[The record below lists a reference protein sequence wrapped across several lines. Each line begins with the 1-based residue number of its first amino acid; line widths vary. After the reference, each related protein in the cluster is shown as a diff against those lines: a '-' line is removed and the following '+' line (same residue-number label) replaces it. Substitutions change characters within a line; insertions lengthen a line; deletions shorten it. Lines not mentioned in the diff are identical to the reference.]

1 MLQEIVVPV
10 LHVNI
15 QKKQD
20 VSQVDVDILNQRSR
34 LTTNNQTI
42 SFYQSEVVSEKV
54 KGLTLKMGFYDP
66 NGNLISDSVIM
77 VFDSQS
83 NDSTQREQKHIF
95 MFKNELS
102 KLNGQ
107 EVVLRMEKKLP
118 DSEQF
123 ALYKEA
129 AYKVS
134 VMFQAEF

>member
-77 VFDSQS
+77 VFDSQN
-83 NDSTQREQKHIF
+83 NDSSQREQKHIF